1 VSDTFFRILTIWGDN
16 MKIICAVCGK
26 DMGKKDGKGVDGIS
40 HSYCEKCYQKI
51 MKEIKNA

>member
-1 VSDTFFRILTIWGDN
+1 